1 MNKSIFTF
9 KKHLANNNQ
18 LEQILPNMSNL
29 EIIMAINHCLKQE
42 IYNAIN
48 KAIFSYRKVPIT
60 ADDIYNEFLY
70 ECPNI
75 LRKYKYQSDSNFYA
89 YVNQVVKNF
98 CLNKLNFWLRRKRS
112 IDLNM
117 SSIDEM
123 IYITD
128 DSAENEVYQKADE
141 EDFKRLFYRYFSK
154 NDVHNIQLLLSKKWS
169 PHSTYKLNLFKE
181 AIVRKIITFYSAWV
195 S

>member
-1 MNKSIFTF
+1 
-9 KKHLANNNQ
+9 
-18 LEQILPNMSNL
+18 MSNL

-48 KAIFSYRKVPIT
+48 KAFFSYKKVPIT

-128 DSAENEVYQKADE
+128 DSAENEVYQKAYE
-141 EDFKRLFYRYFSK
+141 EDFKRLFYRHFSK

-181 AIVRKIITFYSAWV
+181 AIVSKIITFYSV
-195 S
+195 

>member
-1 MNKSIFTF
+1 
-9 KKHLANNNQ
+9 
-18 LEQILPNMSNL
+18 MSNL

-48 KAIFSYRKVPIT
+48 KAIFSYKKVPIT

-128 DSAENEVYQKADE
+128 DSAENEIYQKAYE
-141 EDFKRLFYRYFSK
+141 EDFKRLFYRHFSK

-181 AIVRKIITFYSAWV
+181 AIVSKIITFYSA
-195 S
+195 

>member
-1 MNKSIFTF
+1 
-9 KKHLANNNQ
+9 
-18 LEQILPNMSNL
+18 MSNL

-42 IYNAIN
+42 IFNAIN
-48 KAIFSYRKVPIT
+48 KAIFSYKKVPIT

-75 LRKYKYQSDSNFYA
+75 LHKYKYKSDSNFYA

-98 CLNKLNFWLRRKRS
+98 CLNKLNFWQRKKRS

-128 DSAENEVYQKADE
+128 DTAENEIYEKAYE
-141 EDFKRLFYRYFSK
+141 EDFNRLFYRYFSQ
-154 NDVHNIQLLLSKKWS
+154 NDVFNIKLLLSRKWS
-169 PHSTYKLNLFKE
+169 PHSTYKLNLFRN
-181 AIVRKIITFYSAWV
+181 AIVEKIITFYSA
-195 S
+195 

>member
-1 MNKSIFTF
+1 MNKSIFMF
-9 KKHLANNNQ
+9 KKHLTNNNKQ

-48 KAIFSYRKVPIT
+48 KAIFSYKKVPIT

-75 LRKYKYQSDSNFYA
+75 LRKYRYQSDSNFYA
-89 YVNQVVKNF
+89 YVSQVVKNF
-98 CLNKLNFWLRRKRS
+98 CLNKLNFWLRKKRS

-128 DSAENEVYQKADE
+128 DSAENEVYQKAYE

-169 PHSTYKLNLFKE
+169 PHSTYKLNLFRE
-181 AIVRKIITFYSAWV
+181 IIVSKIITFYSA
-195 S
+195 

>member
-1 MNKSIFTF
+1 MF
-9 KKHLANNNQ
+9 KKHLTNNNKQ

-48 KAIFSYRKVPIT
+48 KAIFSYKKVPIT

-75 LRKYKYQSDSNFYA
+75 LRKYRYQSDSNFYA
-89 YVNQVVKNF
+89 YVSQVVKNF
-98 CLNKLNFWLRRKRS
+98 CLNKLNFWLRKKRS

-128 DSAENEVYQKADE
+128 DSAENEV
-141 EDFKRLFYRYFSK
+141 
-154 NDVHNIQLLLSKKWS
+154 
-169 PHSTYKLNLFKE
+169 
-181 AIVRKIITFYSAWV
+181 
-195 S
+195 

>member
-9 KKHLANNNQ
+9 KKHLANNNKQ

-48 KAIFSYRKVPIT
+48 KAIFSYKKVPIT

-128 DSAENEVYQKADE
+128 DSAENEVYQKAYE
-141 EDFKRLFYRYFSK
+141 EDFKRLFYRHFSK

-181 AIVRKIITFYSAWV
+181 AIVSKIITFYSA
-195 S
+195 